1 MDSNNQIVELMA
13 PLTISSNI
21 LLDDERSVV
30 VYTDGAF
37 FPNER
42 LMGIGV
48 WFGVHITFF
57 DGEINFQMS
66 APPPRNQAPPDSE
79 HGTWER
85 QPSRGGDRNRGSG
98 RDRGGGGGSR
108 RGGGGS
114 R

>member
-1 MDSNNQIVELMA
+1 MDSNNQFVELMA

-30 VYTDGAF
+30 VCTDGAF

-66 APPPRNQAPPDSE
+66 APPRNQAPPDSE

-85 QPSRGGDRNRGSG
+85 QPCRGGDRN
-98 RDRGGGGGSR
+98 R

>member
-1 MDSNNQIVELMA
+1 MIFWLFCGSLSNYVVGKFKTLQILEMDSNNQIVELMA

-48 WFGVHITFF
+48 WFG
-57 DGEINFQMS
+57 
-66 APPPRNQAPPDSE
+66 PD
-79 HGTWER
+79 H
-85 QPSRGGDRNRGSG
+85 NL
-98 RDRGGGGGSR
+98 
-108 RGGGGS
+108 
-114 R
+114 